1 MQLLATVLR
10 IDFSFEIELNQ
21 LEEKSSFWAED
32 LSGKLQNI
40 FSLQIDYASLEW
52 LCLSFS
58 ALHWLQKI
66 YVSGWELLEMAPQ
79 CTLHNAIHVLYDH
92 ALSGHGLLKGF
103 FANLPIALCIASFL
117 QWSAMF
123 LMCCNAIFFVQM
135 HNSGSVQC
143 NAIYF
148 FENSSFCK

>member
-117 QWSAMF
+117 EWSAMF
-123 LMCCNAIFFVQM
+123 LMRCNAFFLCKCIIV
-135 HNSGSVQC
+135 GQC
-143 NAIYF
+143 NAMQFSF
-148 FENSSFCK
+148 FANSFFCK